1 MRILLIE
8 DDSLIGDGIVVGL
21 GRMGFGVDWFTDG
34 ETGRDALRAA
44 PYDAVVLD
52 LGLPRIDGTEILSA
66 WRREGLDVPVL
77 VLTARDTLDDRVA
90 GLRGGA
96 DDYLCKPFALAEVAA
111 RLQAL
116 IRRSHGRLEPRI
128 THGDVVFDPVSRSVL
143 RRGEPV
149 ELTPRELAL
158 LELFLHNRKRVLP
171 QSLIR
176 EKLYTWNEN
185 VGSNTVEVHIHHL
198 RRKLGNDLI
207 RTVHGIGYA
216 LGDPKGAS

>member
-21 GRMGFGVDWFTDG
+21 GRMGFAVDWFTDG
-34 ETGRDALRAA
+34 ETGRDALRTA

-52 LGLPRIDGTEILSA
+52 LGLPRIDGIDILAA

-90 GLRGGA
+90 GLQGGA
-96 DDYLCKPFALAEVAA
+96 DDYLCKPFALTEAAA
-111 RLQAL
+111 RLHAL
-116 IRRSHGRLEPRI
+116 IRRRHGRFEPRI

-143 RRGEPV
+143 RGGEPV

-158 LELFLHNRKRVLP
+158 LELFLNNQKRVLS

-176 EKLYTWNEN
+176 EKLYTWNDN

-207 RTVHGIGYA
+207 RTVHGVGYA
-216 LGDPKGAS
+216 LGESKGGS